1 MIAWIRPKWL
11 LKNHS
16 IIISDFFFF
25 TEFLEWGKIGGKQI
39 GKNIG
44 QKTIFHC
51 TGEGKVKEEKMRV
64 ERCTL
69 DNQNFSIQIR
79 ENVKG
84 RWRMPYT
91 SYNNFPTTME
101 DKLIILSFIITFTTF
116 LLPPFSFPPT
126 LLPPFSLQFKQKG
139 EQSFSRLMLCSCLFL
154 SSTLFP
160 LPKKLGEST
169 PSLLGDYT

>member
-1 MIAWIRPKWL
+1 MIAWIRPKL
-11 LKNHS
+11 FQKNHS
-16 IIISDFFFF
+16 IIISDFFF
-25 TEFLEWGKIGGKQI
+25 TVFLEWGKIGGKQI

-91 SYNNFPTTME
+91 SYNTFPTIME

-116 LLPPFSFPPT
+116 LLPPFS
-126 LLPPFSLQFKQKG
+126 LQFKQKG
-139 EQSFSRLMLCSCLFL
+139 EQSFSQLMLCSCLLL

-169 PSLLGDYT
+169 PSLLGYHT